1 MKQIKSLPGLLLVG
15 LFFVFS
21 AAAQEVNF
29 PAVRDGEAVEQL
41 KKSEDFVALR
51 NSLKA
56 ANQPD
61 NLFGNPS
68 KFDTVGQLLTFEWRH
83 ESSMTSSDGTA
94 EDLFGYSV
102 AISGNTAIVGSV
114 GNDVGVNIDQGS
126 AYIFVY
132 SGNHWIQQAKL
143 IAADGAAFDNFG
155 RSVAIDGDTAI
166 VGTTSDVGLNDNQGK
181 AYIFVRSGRSWI
193 QQAILTADDGTAQ
206 DFFGTSVAISGDK
219 VIVGATFDDVGAN
232 LDQGSAYIFVRSE
245 NRWSQQA
252 RLTADN
258 GAAFD
263 NLGNCVAISGDTVI
277 VGAYFADVGGNANQG
292 SAYIF
297 ARSDERWIQ
306 EAQFT
311 ANTALFGNS
320 VAIDG
325 DTAVVGVFGDDI
337 GANPNQGSAYV
348 YARSGGGWTQQSHLT
363 AADGEAN
370 ANFGRSVGISGDTIV
385 VGANS
390 DDVGANANQG
400 SAYIF
405 NRADSIW
412 TERKKLIDDN
422 GAPID
427 NFGISAS
434 VSGNKVVI
442 GSFST
447 DIASPSTFDET
458 GNTGNVGVN
467 QGAAI
472 FFANA
477 PQPAPTISISGRIT
491 DSRRR
496 AISAATVTATDSQG
510 AIYTTLVKTNGT
522 FNFENMLAGENYTIN
537 VYARRYRFLP
547 QIVNSNTNLTNVN
560 FVGN

>member
-1 MKQIKSLPGLLLVG
+1 MKQVKSLPGLLIVS
-15 LFFVFS
+15 LFFMFS
-21 AAAQEVNF
+21 AAAQENNF
-29 PAVRDGEAVEQL
+29 PAMRGADAVEQL
-41 KKSEDFVALR
+41 KKSGDFVSLR
-51 NSLKA
+51 DSLRLARQSDK
-56 ANQPD
+56 P
-61 NLFGNPS
+61 FGDLS
-68 KFDTVGQLLTFEWRH
+68 KLDAVGQLLTLEWRH

-102 AISGNTAIVGSV
+102 AVSGSTAIVGSV
-114 GNDVGVNIDQGS
+114 GSDVGANSNQGA
-126 AYIFVY
+126 AYIFIH
-132 SGNHWIQQAKL
+132 SGNSWTQQAKL
-143 IAADGAAFDNFG
+143 NADDGAAFDNFG
-155 RSVAIDGDTAI
+155 RSVAIDGDTVI
-166 VGTTSDVGLNDNQGK
+166 VGTTGDVGLNDNQGK
-181 AYIFVRSGRSWI
+181 AYVFVRSGTIWT
-193 QQAILTADDGTAQ
+193 QQTMLTANDGTAQ
-206 DFFGTSVAISGDK
+206 DFFGTSVAISGETA
-219 VIVGATFDDVGAN
+219 IVGATFDDVGAN
-232 LDQGSAYIFVRSE
+232 ADQGSAYIFVRSK
-245 NRWSQQA
+245 NSWSQQA
-252 RLTADN
+252 KLTADN

-263 NLGNCVAISGDTVI
+263 NLGNCAAISGDTVI

-292 SAYIF
+292 AAYIF
-297 ARSDERWIQ
+297 ARSDDRWIQ

-370 ANFGRSVGISGDTIV
+370 ANFGRSVGVSGDTIV

-390 DDVGANANQG
+390 DDVGANVNQG

-405 NRADSIW
+405 NKANSIW
-412 TERKKLIDDN
+412 TERKKLIDHD
-422 GAPID
+422 GAAID
-427 NFGISAS
+427 NFGISAA

-447 DIASPSTFDET
+447 DIETRSILDET

-472 FFANA
+472 FFVNA
-477 PQPAPTISISGRIT
+477 PRQAPTISISGRIT
-491 DSRRR
+491 DLRRR
-496 AISAATVTATDSQG
+496 AISAATVTATDSRD
-510 AIYTTLVKTNGT
+510 AIFTTLVKTNGT
-522 FNFENMLAGENYTIN
+522 FNFENMLAGETYTIN

-547 QIVNSNTNLTNVN
+547 QIVNSNTNLSNVN
-560 FVGN
+560 FIGN

>member
-1 MKQIKSLPGLLLVG
+1 MKQIKSLLGLLIVG
-15 LFFVFS
+15 LVFTYS
-21 AAAQEVNF
+21 AVAQEKNF
-29 PAVRDGEAVEQL
+29 PTVRDGKAVEQL
-41 KKSEDFVALR
+41 KKSGDFVSLR
-51 NSLKA
+51 SSLKA
-56 ANQPD
+56 AQQSD
-61 NLFGNPS
+61 NPFRDTS

-102 AISGNTAIVGSV
+102 AISGSTAIVGSV
-114 GNDVGVNIDQGS
+114 GNDVGVNTDQGS
-126 AYIFVY
+126 AYIFVH
-132 SGNHWIQQAKL
+132 SGNHWIQQTKL
-143 IAADGAAFDNFG
+143 IANDGAAFDNFG

-166 VGTTSDVGLNDNQGK
+166 IGTTGDVESNDNQGK
-181 AYIFVRSGRSWI
+181 AYVFTRSGTNWT
-193 QQAILTADDGTAQ
+193 QQTMLTADDGAAQ

-232 LDQGSAYIFVRSE
+232 ADQGSAYIFVRSE
-245 NRWSQQA
+245 SRWSQQA
-252 RLTADN
+252 KLTADN
-258 GAAFD
+258 GGAFD
-263 NLGNCVAISGDTVI
+263 NLGNCVAISGDTAI
-277 VGAYFADVGGNANQG
+277 IGAYFADVGGNANQG

-297 ARSDERWIQ
+297 ALNDDRWIQ
-306 EAQFT
+306 EAHFT

-348 YARSGGGWTQQSHLT
+348 YARSGGDWTQQGYLT

-370 ANFGRSVGISGDTIV
+370 ANFGRSVGVSGDTIV

-390 DDVGANANQG
+390 DDVGTNANQG

-405 NRADSIW
+405 NRANSVW
-412 TERKKLIDDN
+412 TERKKLIDND
-422 GAPID
+422 GAAID
-427 NFGISAS
+427 NFGISAAI
-434 VSGNKVVI
+434 SGNKVVI

-447 DIASPSTFDET
+447 DIAPAPTFDGT
-458 GNTGNVGVN
+458 GNAVNVGVN
-467 QGAAI
+467 QGAAV
-472 FFANA
+472 FFVNA
-477 PQPAPTISISGRIT
+477 PLQAPIISVSGRIT

-496 AISAATVTATDSQG
+496 AISTATVTATDSQG

-522 FNFENMLAGENYTIN
+522 FNFENMLAGETYTIN